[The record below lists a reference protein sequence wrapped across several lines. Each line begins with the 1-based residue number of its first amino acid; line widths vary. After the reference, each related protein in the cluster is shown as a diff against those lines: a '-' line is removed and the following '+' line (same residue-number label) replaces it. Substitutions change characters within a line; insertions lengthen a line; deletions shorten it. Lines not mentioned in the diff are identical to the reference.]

1 MKLKRKYFLS
11 FFLCISV
18 FIFCDD
24 VKSQDSTSANAEYQR
39 QVPDSVADEMRNDPD
54 FKYANDSSYWEKEKE
69 SEPGFLS
76 WLFNTVSNS
85 VFLKILL
92 YIIVG
97 LLVVFI
103 VYQVVIANNFFIF
116 SKKRRSRK
124 RGEAESDV
132 DEWENIDGKVNEAIA
147 AGNYRTAV
155 RYMYLKTLKVLSEN
169 NLIVLHA
176 KSTNHE
182 YVQQMYQHP
191 EGAQFRQL
199 TRIYEYV
206 WYGEFI
212 PNDSQFEKIRTNF
225 NQFNPH
231 S

>member
-1 MKLKRKYFLS
+1 MKLIGKYLLAFCICLS
-11 FFLCISV
+11 VLLFSSEA
-18 FIFCDD
+18 
-24 VKSQDSTSANAEYQR
+24 KSQDSAASNEYHR
-39 QVPDSVADEMRNDPD
+39 QVPDSVADEMRKDPD
-54 FKYANDSSYWEKEKE
+54 FAYANDPSYWEKEKE

-76 WLFNTVSNS
+76 WLFNTVANS
-85 VFLKILL
+85 AFFKILL
-92 YIIVG
+92 YIVVG
-97 LLVVFI
+97 VLVVFI
-103 VYQVVIANNFFIF
+103 VYQVVIANNFSIF
-116 SKKRRSRK
+116 SKKRQRRK
-124 RGEAESDV
+124 AGEAENDI

-155 RYMYLKTLKVLSEN
+155 RYMYLKTLKALSEN
-169 NLIVLHA
+169 NLITLHS

-182 YVQQMYQHP
+182 YVQQMYKHAQ
-191 EGAQFRQL
+191 GAQFSRL

-212 PNDSQFEKIRTNF
+212 PNESQFEKIRTNF